1 MEIVTKKDVQ
11 PEVNMKAPK
20 NLSPWAIA
28 RKKFVKNKLA
38 MISLAFMIVITL
50 LAIFAP
56 LLTKADITR
65 IDYMA
70 MNAAPSSGHWFGTDT
85 NGRDVFART
94 LYGGRTSL
102 LIGVACTTLVIL
114 IGTLIGSI
122 AGYYGGKVDQF
133 LMRFTD
139 FVLNFP
145 LIVFVVVL
153 NTILIGKISGVW
165 TLILVVSFLSWGS
178 TARLVRSKVL
188 AEKENE
194 YVLSAVS
201 IGCSPFK
208 IIFKH
213 LLPNVFSTIVV
224 QASLQMA
231 ILIVFES
238 AISFIGFG
246 VPADTPSWGNML
258 TEARESDVLQNKPWM
273 WVPPGLA
280 ITFTILAIN
289 FIGEGLK
296 DALNPKSLR

>member
-70 MNAAPSSGHWFGTDT
+70 MNAAPSSEHWFGTDT

-102 LIGVACTTLVIL
+102 LVGVACTTLVIL

-178 TARLVRSKVL
+178 TARLVRSKIL

>member
-1 MEIVTKKDVQ
+1 MEIITKKDVQ
-11 PEVNMKAPK
+11 PEVNMKASK

-70 MNAAPSSGHWFGTDT
+70 MNTAPSSEHWFGTDT

-201 IGCSPFK
+201 IGCSSFK

>member
-11 PEVNMKAPK
+11 PEVNMKVPK

-70 MNAAPSSGHWFGTDT
+70 MNAAPSSEHWFGTDT

-178 TARLVRSKVL
+178 TARLVRSKIL

>member
-70 MNAAPSSGHWFGTDT
+70 MNAAPSSEHWFGMDT

>member
-11 PEVNMKAPK
+11 PEVNMKVPK

>member
-38 MISLAFMIVITL
+38 MISLAFIIVITL

-70 MNAAPSSGHWFGTDT
+70 MNAAPSSEHWFGTDT

>member
-38 MISLAFMIVITL
+38 MISLAFMFVITL

-70 MNAAPSSGHWFGTDT
+70 MNAAPSSEHWFGTDT

-114 IGTLIGSI
+114 IGTLIGSV

>member
-70 MNAAPSSGHWFGTDT
+70 MNAAPSSEHWFGTDT

-114 IGTLIGSI
+114 IGTFIGSI

-178 TARLVRSKVL
+178 TARLVRSKIL

>member
-20 NLSPWAIA
+20 NFSPWAIA

-70 MNAAPSSGHWFGTDT
+70 MNAAPSSEHWFGTDT

>member
-11 PEVNMKAPK
+11 PEVNIKAPK

-70 MNAAPSSGHWFGTDT
+70 MNAAPSSEHWFGTDT

-122 AGYYGGKVDQF
+122 AGYYGGRVDQF

-178 TARLVRSKVL
+178 TARLVRSKIL

>member
-50 LAIFAP
+50 LSIFAP

-70 MNAAPSSGHWFGTDT
+70 MNAAPSSEHWFGTDT

>member
-70 MNAAPSSGHWFGTDT
+70 MNAAPSSEHWFGTDT

-194 YVLSAVS
+194 YVLSAIS

>member
-70 MNAAPSSGHWFGTDT
+70 MNAAPSSEHWFGTDT

-178 TARLVRSKVL
+178 TARLVRSKILV
-188 AEKENE
+188 EKENE

>member
-1 MEIVTKKDVQ
+1 
-11 PEVNMKAPK
+11 MKAPK

-70 MNAAPSSGHWFGTDT
+70 MNAAPSSEHWFGTDT

>member
-1 MEIVTKKDVQ
+1 
-11 PEVNMKAPK
+11 
-20 NLSPWAIA
+20 
-28 RKKFVKNKLA
+28 
-38 MISLAFMIVITL
+38 
-50 LAIFAP
+50 
-56 LLTKADITR
+56 
-65 IDYMA
+65 
-70 MNAAPSSGHWFGTDT
+70 
-85 NGRDVFART
+85 
-94 LYGGRTSL
+94 
-102 LIGVACTTLVIL
+102 
-114 IGTLIGSI
+114 
-122 AGYYGGKVDQF
+122 
-133 LMRFTD
+133 
-139 FVLNFP
+139 
-145 LIVFVVVL
+145 
-153 NTILIGKISGVW
+153 
-165 TLILVVSFLSWGS
+165 
-178 TARLVRSKVL
+178 L

>member
-38 MISLAFMIVITL
+38 MISLAFMIVITI

-70 MNAAPSSGHWFGTDT
+70 MNAAPSSEHWFGTDT

-114 IGTLIGSI
+114 IGTFIGSI

>member
-70 MNAAPSSGHWFGTDT
+70 MNAAPSSEHWFGTDT

>member
-11 PEVNMKAPK
+11 PEVNMKVPK

-38 MISLAFMIVITL
+38 MISLAFMIVIML

-70 MNAAPSSGHWFGTDT
+70 MNAAPSSEHWFGTDT

-153 NTILIGKISGVW
+153 NTIL
-165 TLILVVSFLSWGS
+165 F
-178 TARLVRSKVL
+178 
-188 AEKENE
+188 
-194 YVLSAVS
+194 
-201 IGCSPFK
+201 
-208 IIFKH
+208 
-213 LLPNVFSTIVV
+213 
-224 QASLQMA
+224 
-231 ILIVFES
+231 
-238 AISFIGFG
+238 
-246 VPADTPSWGNML
+246 
-258 TEARESDVLQNKPWM
+258 
-273 WVPPGLA
+273 
-280 ITFTILAIN
+280 
-289 FIGEGLK
+289 
-296 DALNPKSLR
+296 

>member
-70 MNAAPSSGHWFGTDT
+70 MNAAPSSEHWFGTDT

-165 TLILVVSFLSWGS
+165 TLILVVSFLSRGS

>member
-38 MISLAFMIVITL
+38 MVSLAFMIVITL

-70 MNAAPSSGHWFGTDT
+70 MNAAPSSEHWFGTDT

>member
-11 PEVNMKAPK
+11 PEVNMKVPK

-70 MNAAPSSGHWFGTDT
+70 MNAAPSSEHWFGTDT

-188 AEKENE
+188 GEKENE

>member
-11 PEVNMKAPK
+11 PEVNIKAPK

-38 MISLAFMIVITL
+38 MISLAFIIVITL

-70 MNAAPSSGHWFGTDT
+70 MNAAPSSEHWFGTDT

-231 ILIVFES
+231 SLLCLSQRLALSVLACRLIRQ
-238 AISFIGFG
+238 AGGIC
-246 VPADTPSWGNML
+246 
-258 TEARESDVLQNKPWM
+258 
-273 WVPPGLA
+273 
-280 ITFTILAIN
+280 
-289 FIGEGLK
+289 
-296 DALNPKSLR
+296 

>member
-1 MEIVTKKDVQ
+1 MCYTASQIRVFVWIRRRKYGNCNEKDVQ

-56 LLTKADITR
+56 ALTKADITR

-70 MNAAPSSGHWFGTDT
+70 MNAAPSSEHWFGTDT

-165 TLILVVSFLSWGS
+165 TLILVVSFLSWEV
-178 TARLVRSKVL
+178 RLGWCEAKSWLKKKMNMCFQL
-188 AEKENE
+188 FPLEC
-194 YVLSAVS
+194 
-201 IGCSPFK
+201 GPFK

-213 LLPNVFSTIVV
+213 FFAKCVFNDCGSS
-224 QASLQMA
+224 Q
-231 ILIVFES
+231 F
-238 AISFIGFG
+238 
-246 VPADTPSWGNML
+246 ADGHPYC
-258 TEARESDVLQNKPWM
+258 V
-273 WVPPGLA
+273 
-280 ITFTILAIN
+280 
-289 FIGEGLK
+289 
-296 DALNPKSLR
+296 

>member
-70 MNAAPSSGHWFGTDT
+70 MNAAPSSEHWFGTDT

-122 AGYYGGKVDQF
+122 AGYYGGKIDQF

-238 AISFIGFG
+238 AIGFIGFG

>member
-1 MEIVTKKDVQ
+1 MEIVTKKDAQ

-70 MNAAPSSGHWFGTDT
+70 MNLAPSSEHWFGTDT

-194 YVLSAVS
+194 YVLSAIS

>member
-28 RKKFVKNKLA
+28 RKKFFKNKLA

-70 MNAAPSSGHWFGTDT
+70 MNAAPSSEHWFGTDT

>member
-70 MNAAPSSGHWFGTDT
+70 MNAAPSSEHWFGTDT

-114 IGTLIGSI
+114 IGTFIGSI
-122 AGYYGGKVDQF
+122 AGYYGGKVNQF

>member
-70 MNAAPSSGHWFGTDT
+70 MNAAPSSEHWFGTDT

-114 IGTLIGSI
+114 IGTFIGSI

-194 YVLSAVS
+194 YVLSAIS

>member
-50 LAIFAP
+50 LAVFAP

-70 MNAAPSSGHWFGTDT
+70 MNAAPSSEHWFGTDT

-178 TARLVRSKVL
+178 TARLVRSKIL

>member
-70 MNAAPSSGHWFGTDT
+70 MNAAPSSEHWFGTDT

-114 IGTLIGSI
+114 IGTLIGSV

>member
-38 MISLAFMIVITL
+38 MISLTFMIVITL

-70 MNAAPSSGHWFGTDT
+70 MNAAPSSEHWFGTDT

>member
-38 MISLAFMIVITL
+38 MISLAFMIMITL

-70 MNAAPSSGHWFGTDT
+70 MNAAPSSEHWFGTDT

-114 IGTLIGSI
+114 VGTLIGSI

-296 DALNPKSLR
+296 DALNPKSFR

>member
-70 MNAAPSSGHWFGTDT
+70 MNAAPSSEHWFGTDT

-201 IGCSPFK
+201 IGCSPFE

>member
-38 MISLAFMIVITL
+38 MVSLAFMIVITL

-70 MNAAPSSGHWFGTDT
+70 MNAAPSSEHWFGTDT

-114 IGTLIGSI
+114 VGTLIGSI

>member
-70 MNAAPSSGHWFGTDT
+70 MNAAPSSEHWFGTDT

-178 TARLVRSKVL
+178 TARLVRSKIL

>member
-38 MISLAFMIVITL
+38 MISLVFMIVITL
-50 LAIFAP
+50 LSIFAP

-70 MNAAPSSGHWFGTDT
+70 MNAAPSSEHWFGTDT

>member
-38 MISLAFMIVITL
+38 MVSLVFMIVITL

-70 MNAAPSSGHWFGTDT
+70 MNAAPSSEHWFGTDT

>member
-70 MNAAPSSGHWFGTDT
+70 MNAAPSSEHWFGTDT

-114 IGTLIGSI
+114 IGTFIGSI

-178 TARLVRSKVL
+178 TARLVRSKIL

-296 DALNPKSLR
+296 DALNPRSLR